1 MIIQRYILRLIAV
14 PFLFISLLITVLM
27 LAEVFGEVLT
37 RALGGTLPGGAVAL
51 LILLEVPEVLQELM
65 PGAFFLSAVLALGQ
79 LSASSERVVL
89 QAVGYSDNRI
99 LGLVLGVATLVTGLL
114 YYFTLVLV
122 PWSGQQV
129 AEVERMLAE
138 RPAAELVQPGEFA
151 PVGPDGS
158 TLYARSSDPE
168 TGDLLEVFMAYV
180 EDDEQRLVTAE
191 RARVER
197 RDNAQFLVLSNGEL
211 LREETGEDSLEKNL
225 FETLSMR
232 LEAPE
237 ASTSLDRSARPIR
250 DLWESSSMRNKT
262 EAQQR
267 LMYPLTVFVFAVW
280 AVTLTRYKPRS
291 GKNAAVL
298 PAVIIYVLYMYLMRT
313 VNINVRNET
322 FPLWANYWWLHILAI
337 LAAFVFRIDFKERLI
352 NLFWRIVER
361 VRPARSEGQGS
372 GGGGQ
377 QS

>member
-1 MIIQRYILRLIAV
+1 MIIQRYILRLVAI
-14 PFLFISLLITVLM
+14 PFLFISLLITALM

-51 LILLEVPEVLQELM
+51 LILLEVPAVLLELM
-65 PGAFFLSAVLALGQ
+65 PGAFFLSSVIALGQ

-99 LGLVLGVATLVTGLL
+99 LSLMLSVAALVTGLL
-114 YYFTLVLV
+114 FFFSLFLV

-129 AEVERMLAE
+129 YQLERVLAE

-158 TLYARSSDPE
+158 TLHARRSDPD
-168 TGDLLEVFMAYV
+168 TGDLLDVFMAYV
-180 EDDEQRLVTAE
+180 QDDEQRLVTAQ

-197 RDNAQFLVLSNGEL
+197 QDNAQFLVLTDGEL
-211 LREETGEDSLEKNL
+211 LRESLEDDTLEKNI
-225 FETLSMR
+225 FETLSLR
-232 LEAPE
+232 LEIPE
-237 ASTSLDRSARPIR
+237 ASTSLSRSAQPIAE
-250 DLWESSSMRNKT
+250 LWESSNMRDKT

-267 LMYPLTVFVFAVW
+267 VLYPFTALVFAVW
-280 AVTLTRYKPRS
+280 AVTLTRYTPRS

-313 VNINVRNET
+313 VNINVRNEA

-337 LAAFVFRIDFKERLI
+337 MMALLFRFDFKGWLT
-352 NLFWRIVER
+352 NLWWQFYER
-361 VRPARSEGQGS
+361 VRPTRAES
-372 GGGGQ
+372 GGG
-377 QS
+377 SST